1 MDYEPVTRRSDLIL
15 AASCLLV
22 FAAVALVSTLERALV
37 FAVASGVLLA
47 IIQTQPV
54 ARRDER
60 FWRLIGA
67 LALVH
72 LVIFLLVPLR
82 EFQFGLVV
90 LPFALVDGFAMWA
103 LVRWWEKRSHLK

>member
-15 AASCLLV
+15 AVSCLLV
-22 FAAVALVSTLERALV
+22 FGAVALISTLERALV
-37 FAVASGVLLA
+37 FAVASGVFLA

-72 LVIFLLVPLR
+72 VLILSFVPLR
-82 EFQFGLVV
+82 EFQFGLIV
-90 LPFALVDGFAMWA
+90 LPFALVDGFAVWA
-103 LVRWWEKRSHLK
+103 LVKWWEKQSNLE